1 MDISMVIALFGGLG
15 LFLYGMKMM
24 GDGLEN
30 AAGSKLKFILEKV
43 TSSPIKAVAVGAA
56 VTAIIQSSSATTVMV
71 VGFVNSG
78 LLNLVQATGIIM
90 GANIGTTVTAFL
102 VSMNISGLVPILI
115 FTGSVMTLFS
125 RAKKRR
131 DVASILLG
139 FGILMLGMS
148 LMSDAMAP
156 LKDSDTF
163 KNLIMTMGNKW
174 YLGLLIGLGITL
186 IIQSSSAT
194 TGILVALTTTGN
206 ITIQIAFPIILG
218 ANIGTCITAL
228 LSSITANKM
237 ARKAAVIHLLFNVI
251 GTIIFMPLGQYLVQL
266 VTFISPESVKLQI
279 SFFHLFFNV
288 ANTIVL
294 LPFSGLLIL
303 LANKILGPEVDKA
316 AEILDKRLLKTPSI
330 AEGQVILETVKLA
343 EMAKE
348 NVKLAMDAFVK
359 NDLTN
364 MDLVY
369 TKENRINEVTEII
382 TNFLVELS
390 GSDLDVNEFK
400 RIGETYHVIN
410 DIERIGDHA
419 KNIMELAEERNRKNV
434 EISAEA
440 QEELRSIFNY
450 TTLAMDTAIESYK
463 NDDKSKA
470 ASIDQ
475 TEKRI
480 DALQREYRESH
491 IRRLTAGK
499 CKALSGILFLD
510 LISNLERIGDHSKN
524 IADAIAEI
532 REMEA

>member
-1 MDISMVIALFGGLG
+1 
-15 LFLYGMKMM
+15 
-24 GDGLEN
+24 
-30 AAGSKLKFILEKV
+30 
-43 TSSPIKAVAVGAA
+43 
-56 VTAIIQSSSATTVMV
+56 
-71 VGFVNSG
+71 
-78 LLNLVQATGIIM
+78 
-90 GANIGTTVTAFL
+90 
-102 VSMNISGLVPILI
+102 
-115 FTGSVMTLFS
+115 
-125 RAKKRR
+125 
-131 DVASILLG
+131 
-139 FGILMLGMS
+139 
-148 LMSDAMAP
+148 
-156 LKDSDTF
+156 
-163 KNLIMTMGNKW
+163 MTMGNKW

-237 ARKAAVIHLLFNVI
+237 AKKAAVIHLLFNVI

-279 SFFHLFFNV
+279 SFFHLFFNL